1 MFNIALFGPPG
12 AGKGT
17 QAKKLIEKY
26 NLAYIATGD
35 ILREEMSKGT
45 DLGKKVKNVIQKGEL
60 VSDDLIV
67 QIIEKK
73 MLENTQADGF
83 LFDGFPRTFI
93 QAYILEG
100 LLLKLNTALS
110 SMISLEVPEDELMR
124 RMLERAKQ
132 ENRSDDTEEVIK
144 TRFEEY
150 KTKTI
155 PVANFYQEKGIYF
168 EIDGVGTVDEVFE
181 RIVNTIEKKLTQE
194 WMNVVLYGPPGSGK
208 ETHGRDLAEKY
219 NLIYISMGSRVYEEM
234 SKGTEMGQKAKSYI
248 ERGDIV
254 PDEFAIRVIEEQIKT
269 NPNARGFLFKGFPK
283 TVIQAYILDGL
294 LRKVESSVSC
304 LLNLDIP
311 TLESVKRL
319 TARGKTE
326 KKRPYDQ
333 NINTIIRRIEQFDKH
348 TRPVLDFYK
357 RRNIIYDIDGIGSQE
372 EIFQKL
378 SVNLEQAFKELR

>member
-194 WMNVVLYGPPGSGK
+194 WMNVLLYGPPGSGK

-372 EIFQKL
+372 EIFQRL

>member
-100 LLLKLNTALS
+100 LLLKLNTTLS

-372 EIFQKL
+372 EIFQRL

>member
-155 PVANFYQEKGIYF
+155 PVANFYREKGIYF
-168 EIDGVGTVDEVFE
+168 EINGVGTVDEVFE

-372 EIFQKL
+372 EIFQRL

>member
-45 DLGKKVKNVIQKGEL
+45 DLGKKVKDVIQKGEL